1 MLVLLLLVPTGAAA
15 QPHDNEADN
24 ARAFADIGVRATAA
38 IDAVTAATEGR
49 PDAPSTCPA
58 SGRVRGKARKRA
70 ISKVYAA
77 HWIARYSRATLP
89 AISQAVDELDAVH
102 TSDEALRSGRTAWR
116 RVERAY
122 TDFGSLRPVRFC
134 SVVRDYVRADF
145 RPPPAMRRATE
156 MYGRQMG
163 WDTTDIDAR
172 LGRAVERLI
181 ELGVPPADAD
191 AFDGEIDG
199 ASDAQ

>member
-1 MLVLLLLVPTGAAA
+1 MRLAGFEGDT
-15 QPHDNEADN
+15 
-24 ARAFADIGVRATAA
+24 RAFADIGVRATAA

-49 PDAPSTCPA
+49 PGATPTCPT
-58 SGRVRGKARKRA
+58 SRRVHGRARKRA
-70 ISKVYAA
+70 IGKVYAA

-89 AISQAVDELDAVH
+89 AITQAVDELNAVH
-102 TSDEALRSGRTAWR
+102 TSDQALRAGRTAWR
-116 RVERAY
+116 RVQRAY
-122 TDFGSLRPVRFC
+122 TRFGSLAPVRFC

-145 RPPPAMRRATE
+145 HPPRAMRRATRL
-156 MYGRQMG
+156 YGRAMG

-172 LGRAVERLI
+172 LAGAVERLI

-199 ASDAQ
+199 VSDAE